1 MEAEGAISA
10 SEQRAARRV
19 GSQSGSDM
27 PTQALRT
34 ASGIQS
40 YQGNVVERL
49 QYLLEIFCN
58 MVFVPTLEAFLE
70 MCADH
75 LTKEQIPTDSYRN

>member
-10 SEQRAARRV
+10 SEQRAARP
-19 GSQSGSDM
+19 SWLSSGSDM

-75 LTKEQIPTDSYRN
+75 LTKRTDSTDSYRN